1 MLLLLNLEELTSKVT
16 MTTMAKL
23 SMGMLDIVSINTDII
38 STFIWPVK
46 SQIDFHA
53 GSKSYII
60 HIPQIQYL

>member
-16 MTTMAKL
+16 MTTVAEL

-38 STFIWPVK
+38 STFIWLVK

-60 HIPQIQYL
+60 HIPQIQYF